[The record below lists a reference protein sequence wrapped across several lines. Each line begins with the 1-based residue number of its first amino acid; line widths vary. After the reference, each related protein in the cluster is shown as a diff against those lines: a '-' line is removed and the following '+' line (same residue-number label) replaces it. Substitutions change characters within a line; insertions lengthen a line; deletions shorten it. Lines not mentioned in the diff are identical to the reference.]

1 MTNFK
6 NNVTVIMM
14 SENILKIMAKIHDLS
29 MYDLVVI
36 TKTQVSENRIYH

>member
-29 MYDLVVI
+29 MYGLVVI